1 MPLSVYPRENEL
13 LKVKEVYQNT
23 SATYLGVVIR
33 KVDTGE
39 VIARFGREI
48 KTAADK
54 DSIVRYATRLIWNL
68 RQQAKQEQLELRFEV
83 KE

>member
-23 SATYLGVVIR
+23 SATYLGTVIR

>member
-33 KVDTGE
+33 KVNTGD
-39 VIARFGREI
+39 VIERFGREVE
-48 KTAADK
+48 TVADK
-54 DSIVRYATRLIWNL
+54 DSIVRYATWLIWRI
-68 RQQAKQEQLELRFEV
+68 RQQVKQEQLELRYVV

>member
-33 KVDTGE
+33 KVNTGE
-39 VIARFGREI
+39 VITRFGREI
-48 KTAADK
+48 ETAADK
-54 DSIVRYATRLIWNL
+54 DLTVRYATCLIWNI
-68 RQQAKQEQLELRFEV
+68 RQQAKQEPLELRYVV

>member
-54 DSIVRYATRLIWNL
+54 DSIVRYATRVIWNL

>member
-13 LKVKEVYQNT
+13 LKVKEVHQNT

-39 VIARFGREI
+39 VIARFGRDIE
-48 KTAADK
+48 TAADK
-54 DSIVRYATRLIWNL
+54 DLIVRCATRLIWNL

>member
-1 MPLSVYPRENEL
+1 MPLSVYPREDEL

-39 VIARFGREI
+39 VIARFGRDIE
-48 KTAADK
+48 TAADK
-54 DSIVRYATRLIWNL
+54 DLIVRCATRLNWNL
-68 RQQAKQEQLELRFEV
+68 RRQAKQEQLELRFEV

>member
-1 MPLSVYPRENEL
+1 M
-13 LKVKEVYQNT
+13 YQNT
-23 SATYLGVVIR
+23 SATYLGTVIR

-54 DSIVRYATRLIWNL
+54 DLIVWYATRLIWNL

>member
-39 VIARFGREI
+39 VIARFGRDIE
-48 KTAADK
+48 TAADK
-54 DSIVRYATRLIWNL
+54 DLIVRCATRLIWNL

-83 KE
+83 KG

>member
-33 KVDTGE
+33 KVNTGE
-39 VIARFGREI
+39 IIERFGQEVE
-48 KTAADK
+48 TVADK
-54 DSIVRYATRLIWNL
+54 DLIVRYATWLIWRI
-68 RQQAKQEQLELRFEV
+68 RQQVKQEQLELRYVV

>member
-13 LKVKEVYQNT
+13 LKVREVYQNT
-23 SATYLGVVIR
+23 SATYLGTVIR

-39 VIARFGREI
+39 VIARFGRDIE
-48 KTAADK
+48 TVADK
-54 DSIVRYATRLIWNL
+54 DLIVRYATRLIWNL

>member
-54 DSIVRYATRLIWNL
+54 DLIVRYATRLIWNL